1 MSLKKELEVK
11 KERLIGVIVE
21 GGVFGEEFAR
31 EWVDHIVA
39 LSQGVVLEDQGERS
53 YEQLK
58 SVLQIVFPADRF

>member
-1 MSLKKELEVK
+1 MCLEKELEVK

-39 LSQGVVLEDQGERS
+39 LSQSVVLEDQGEQS

-58 SVLQIVFPADRF
+58 EALEIAFPADRF